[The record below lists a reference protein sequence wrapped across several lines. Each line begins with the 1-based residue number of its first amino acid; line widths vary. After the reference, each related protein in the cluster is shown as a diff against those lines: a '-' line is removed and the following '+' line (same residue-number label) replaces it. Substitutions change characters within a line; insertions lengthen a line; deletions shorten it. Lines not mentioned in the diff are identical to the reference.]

1 MIENVIAAGLL
12 LPESSRSVAD
22 EHLDELEKLIET
34 AGGNVVAK
42 VLARRP
48 APDPATF
55 VGKGK
60 AEEIKAIAGHHDA
73 ALVVFDDDLGPAQ
86 VRNLEKIIGTKVI
99 DRSGLILDIF
109 AGRARSRE
117 ARTQVELAQLE
128 YTLPRLTRAWTHLER
143 PAGGTR
149 ARGAAARAALA
160 PLESPR
166 PRLARGGTPLGRQ
179 AGGIGTRGVGE
190 TQIELDRR

>member
-1 MIENVIAAGLL
+1 MEAVIAAGLL
-12 LPESSRSVAD
+12 LPDLTRSVAE

-34 AGGNVVAK
+34 AGWSVVGK

-48 APDPATF
+48 APDSATF

-60 AEEIKAIAGHHDA
+60 AEEIKAIAAHHDA
-73 ALVVFDDDLGPAQ
+73 KLVVFDDDLGPAQ

-117 ARTQVELAQLE
+117 ARTQVELAQLA
-128 YTLPRLTRAWTHLER
+128 YTLPRLTRAWTHPE
-143 PAGGTR
+143 
-149 ARGAAARAALA
+149 
-160 PLESPR
+160 
-166 PRLARGGTPLGRQ
+166 RQ
-179 AGGIGTRGVGE
+179 AGGIGTRRVRA
-190 TQIELDRR
+190 TQIQAARPTIR